1 MSEQDNHINE
11 LFEKAKKSPPVV
23 SLSEVKDMLKD
34 PAVRKN
40 RSSKRWVYFSLSCF
54 VALALFTWYKYS
66 GEKGRAKRLPHFV
79 FNTSSLPPTQA
90 NEQMSIEDESNV
102 VKRNAGSDK
111 DGKVALLPVSQPAS
125 ALPT

>member
-23 SLSEVKDMLKD
+23 SLSEVKDLLKD

-54 VALALFTWYKYS
+54 VAFALFSLYKYS
-66 GEKGRAKRLPHFV
+66 GEKGRAKPLPHFV
-79 FNTSSLPPTQA
+79 FNTSSFPATA
-90 NEQMSIEDESNV
+90 VNEQI
-102 VKRNAGSDK
+102 
-111 DGKVALLPVSQPAS
+111 PVEQS
-125 ALPT
+125 TG